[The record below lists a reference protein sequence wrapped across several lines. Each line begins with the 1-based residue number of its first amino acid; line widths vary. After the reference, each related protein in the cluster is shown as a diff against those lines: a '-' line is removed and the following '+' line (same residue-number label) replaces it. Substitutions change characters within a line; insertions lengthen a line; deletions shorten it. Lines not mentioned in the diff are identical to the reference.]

1 MHLPG
6 MLPQPVRR
14 SAVLAAL
21 GLGRVGDE
29 LGLTGLAEE
38 DAVLDGG
45 RRDGCGIGLLRV
57 RGGWE
62 GVPRAAG
69 AGGGG
74 VAAELDGASALDG
87 DVADVVGRSAGAGVG
102 RGGAGR
108 GTEGV
113 VAHVGVRWGGGAVGS
128 IGGSIDGLAA
138 GAG

>member
-14 SAVLAAL
+14 SAAL

-57 RGGWE
+57 RGGRE
-62 GVPRAAG
+62 GGVPRAAG
-69 AGGGG
+69 AGGRG
-74 VAAELDGASALDG
+74 VATELDGASALDG
-87 DVADVVGRSAGAGVG
+87 DVADVVGRSAGARVG
-102 RGGAGR
+102 RGGAGQAS
-108 GTEGV
+108 EGV
-113 VAHVGVRWGGGAVGS
+113 VAHVGVRWGGGAAGS